1 MSLRT
6 VHILFIASALGL
18 FAFLAYW
25 SGHRVWSGEN
35 GVNMALLA
43 CSVVGGAAGLIYLPW
58 FVKKTK
64 SLR

>member
-18 FAFLAYW
+18 LAFLAYW
-25 SGHRVWSGEN
+25 SGMRVWSGEN
-35 GVNMALLA
+35 GVNKALLA
-43 CSVVGGAAGLIYLPW
+43 CSIAGGLSGLIYLPW